1 MKDTTTNIIIETI
14 LDHYPNVQG
23 IYLYGTFGTEDEWP
37 NSDVDIALLLPPAE
51 AKQAGSLMMS
61 NLYSALVTR
70 LRKDIDLVNLRQVS
84 TVLQKEVVA
93 ADRRIFCADEYAADE
108 FEMLTLSFY
117 QKLNEERAETLAEGL
132 KSGRFY
138 NV

>member
-1 MKDTTTNIIIETI
+1 MTNIIIETI

-117 QKLNEERAETLAEGL
+117 QKLNEERAEILAEGL